1 MKQIK
6 NVVKLQATIA
16 VIGVLTIARPAL
28 GELPGVVD
36 ESHAVEV
43 SAELVR
49 DAIVTPVVNGSPQES
64 ESVRPQESETS
75 EPTIDLSG
83 VDWTA
88 LARHVYGKCGEWRDL
103 AIGIGWPVEQWPTLS
118 YVLHRESRCN
128 IDSFNPTDPNGGS
141 RGLMQINGFWCRP
154 NRYTSQG
161 WLQDKGILSHCD
173 DLYNP
178 ETNLRAGL
186 AMWNYSEDHNGCGWR
201 PWATRCQ

>member
-6 NVVKLQATIA
+6 NAMKLQATIA
-16 VIGVLTIARPAL
+16 IVGVLAIARPAL
-28 GELPGVVD
+28 GELPGGIE
-36 ESHAVEV
+36 ESRKVEV
-43 SAELVR
+43 SAESVR
-49 DAIVTPVVNGSPQES
+49 DAIVTPAVNVSPQES
-64 ESVRPQESETS
+64 GTS
-75 EPTIDLSG
+75 EPPVDLSG

-103 AIGIGWPVEQWPTLS
+103 AVAIGWPVEQWPTLS

-178 ETNLRAGL
+178 EINLRAGL